1 MNSVLLGPAGRAGW
15 TLPGEPRS
23 VGVARELAR
32 ADARGHIAVSVAS
45 DGLTALERRADE
57 LAGLDAADKPGW
69 LAFCRQRAAGVM
81 AAEHGALAARTAD
94 MEMEAG
100 Q

>member
-1 MNSVLLGPAGRAGW
+1 MNSVLLGAAGRAGG

-45 DGLTALERRADE
+45 DGSHLDCQDRRRAR
-57 LAGLDAADKPGW
+57 
-69 LAFCRQRAAGVM
+69 CRRQN
-81 AAEHGALAARTAD
+81 RTSP
-94 MEMEAG
+94 
-100 Q
+100 

>member
-45 DGLTALERRADE
+45 DGLTALERPPHEPQRH
-57 LAGLDAADKPGW
+57 L
-69 LAFCRQRAAGVM
+69 RAAPIRAPAIRPPGPYSPYP
-81 AAEHGALAARTAD
+81 GSGYR
-94 MEMEAG
+94 
-100 Q
+100 